1 LLSRVER
8 ADRQIEAG
16 ESLSGSDGA
25 RNPHRDRE
33 RSPAFFFSLHALPLV
48 RLPHPQDSVARWART
63 PAHCASASAQEGE
76 REHLWRAAASVA
88 ERFHT
93 GGLMPVITGIVPAP
107 RPAGRFAVLVDGRER
122 AILTLEAI
130 ERLRLVVG
138 KAVDGLED
146 QIELERMR
154 LHAYDRALNMLAFRA
169 RSSSELARSLQRKG
183 EERPHVDWA
192 LARLKEQGLLDDAA
206 FARSFAR
213 SKVVD
218 GKQSRRRVQQDLAR
232 KGVSRSLSD
241 EAIDTVFEEEAVDQR
256 AIVEEAARKKLR
268 SLSGLEPAVRRRRL
282 YGFLARRG
290 YDLDDIR
297 SVLSEVDAS
306 LDADADVT
314 MDDDQADGEESAG

>member
-1 LLSRVER
+1 
-8 ADRQIEAG
+8 
-16 ESLSGSDGA
+16 
-25 RNPHRDRE
+25 
-33 RSPAFFFSLHALPLV
+33 
-48 RLPHPQDSVARWART
+48 
-63 PAHCASASAQEGE
+63 
-76 REHLWRAAASVA
+76 
-88 ERFHT
+88 
-93 GGLMPVITGIVPAP
+93 MPVITGIVPAH
-107 RPAGRFAVLVDGRER
+107 RPAGRFTVLVDGRHV
-122 AILTLEAI
+122 AVLTLEAI
-130 ERLRLVVG
+130 ERLRLAVG
-138 KAVDGLED
+138 RPIDGLEE
-146 QIELERMR
+146 QVELERVR
-154 LHAYDRALNMLAFRA
+154 LHAYDRALNLLAFRA

-192 LARLKEQGLLDDAA
+192 IARLREQGLLDDAA

-268 SLSGLEPAVRRRRL
+268 SLAGLEPAVQRRRL

-297 SVLSEVDAS
+297 SVLSAISFSLGSDADTVVDDDDHEGDAS
-306 LDADADVT
+306 V
-314 MDDDQADGEESAG
+314 